1 MDRLDNAEGI
11 RPMSALGSSSSK
23 AARSG
28 RPAPQSSRSRRRPV
42 STGKVRTQPPR
53 LPRVKLPPLVDQ
65 IRGDVVDDPSLAD
78 HPKLV
83 VGTAGDHASLFPFLC
98 EVFQGPSHD
107 AFVSSLDDP
116 FYEPKDRILV
126 KHRGRILSHVHV
138 TQRALRCGLQTYPVS
153 VINHLGTLA
162 ECRGQGFA
170 HRLLEMAEQWMR
182 EDGSVLG
189 VLRTSVPHFF
199 RPSNWALCG
208 RHCFSRG
215 RTREVLAQIHQLA
228 QPDPLNPPRALTIRP
243 WRQIE
248 LSSVMQIY
256 RTGVQNAWGAQDRTE
271 PFWRWLVSRK
281 AFDQLYV
288 AIDGPDHF
296 ELDAVT
302 SPIVGYA
309 ITRQDHILELMVDPA
324 HPHAALQLLARACGE
339 GIERDDHHVVYHGA
353 PNDPMHGLF
362 SAAGASL
369 WHHETH
375 GGEVSMIKLLDPA
388 GFLRSLGPQLHQRA
402 DAARL
407 ARPCELGLLV
417 EGKKFCLTIS
427 RRSVKL
433 SEDKI
438 GRSYLNCNLA
448 EFTRLLLGHTDVAE
462 AVASGRIETSTRVA
476 METAGVLFP
485 RVPWWQPPFD
495 RFEP

>member
-1 MDRLDNAEGI
+1 
-11 RPMSALGSSSSK
+11 MSATSSSFRAS
-23 AARSG
+23 ARSN
-28 RPAPQSSRSRRRPV
+28 RASQSVKPRRRQ
-42 STGKVRTQPPR
+42 TGVKPGSRPNPP
-53 LPRVKLPPLVDQ
+53 PRVKLPPLVDM
-65 IRGDVVDDPSLAD
+65 IRADAVDDPALVD

-83 VGTAGDHASLFPFLC
+83 CGTAGDHASLFPFLG

-138 TQRALRCGLQTYPVS
+138 TQRALRCGLQTHPVS
-153 VINHLGTLA
+153 VVNHLGTLA
-162 ECRGQGFA
+162 ECRGQGFG

-189 VLRTSVPHFF
+189 MLRTSVPHFF

-208 RHCFSRG
+208 RHCFSG
-215 RTREVLAQIHQLA
+215 ARTRQVLAQIHERSL
-228 QPDPLNPPRALTIRP
+228 PDPLNPPRALTIRP

-248 LSSVMQIY
+248 LASVMQIY
-256 RTGVQNAWGAQDRTE
+256 RGGVQNAWGAQDRTE

-309 ITRQDHILELMVDPA
+309 ITRQEHVLELMVDPA

-339 GIERDDHHVVYHGA
+339 AIERDDHNVVYHGA
-353 PNDPMHGLF
+353 PDDPLHELF
-362 SAAGASL
+362 TAAGGNL

-375 GGEVSMIKLLDPA
+375 GGEVTMVKLLDPA
-388 GFLRSLGPQLHQRA
+388 GFLRSLCPQLHQRA
-402 DAARL
+402 DHSRL
-407 ARPCELGLLV
+407 SRPCELGLLI
-417 EGKKFCLTIS
+417 EGRRFGLTIG

-433 SEDKI
+433 TDDKI
-438 GRSYLNCNLA
+438 GRSYLSCNLA

-462 AVASGRIETSTRVA
+462 AVAQGRIESSTRVA
-476 METAGVLFP
+476 VETAGVLFP